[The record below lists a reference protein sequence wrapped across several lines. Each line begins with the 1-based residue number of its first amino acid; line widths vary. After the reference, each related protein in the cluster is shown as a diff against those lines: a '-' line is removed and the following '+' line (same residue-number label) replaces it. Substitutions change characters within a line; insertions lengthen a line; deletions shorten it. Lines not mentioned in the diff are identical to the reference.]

1 MLNFYGII
9 IAFASFF
16 VIGIFHPIVIKGE
29 YYFSEKIWPVFLA
42 TGILFCAV
50 SVFTSGIVSVLCA
63 LIGGACLWSIREL
76 KEQRK
81 RVQKDRFPQNKKRS
95 QNASAQ
101 GKISEAIIIRPIQKK
116 DNGQLSSI
124 IRAIFEEFGAPKKNS
139 VYSDK
144 ATDFLFE
151 TFIENKKSEYFV
163 SEQNG
168 KILGGCGYFPTE
180 GLPADCAE
188 IVKFYL
194 GPDSRGMK
202 IGTKLFSL
210 AEECARLAGYKK
222 LYIESFPQFS
232 SAVSM
237 YKKNGFTELSSRLGN
252 SGHTATTIH
261 LIKEI

>member
-29 YYFSEKIWPVFLA
+29 YYFSEKIWPAFLA
-42 TGILFCAV
+42 AGILFCEV
-50 SVFTSGIVSVLCA
+50 SVFTGGIISVLCA
-63 LIGGACLWSIREL
+63 LMGSACLWSIKEL
-76 KEQRK
+76 KEQTK
-81 RVQKDRFPQNKKRS
+81 RVQKGWFPQNKKRS
-95 QNASAQ
+95 QNVAMQ
-101 GKISEAIIIRPIQKK
+101 EKISEAIIIRPIQKK
-116 DNGQLSSI
+116 DNGQLASI
-124 IRAIFEEFGAPKKNS
+124 IRAIFEEFGAPKENS

-151 TFIENKKSEYFV
+151 TFSENKKSEYFV
-163 SEQNG
+163 AEQDG

-194 GPDSRGMK
+194 CPDSRGMR
-202 IGTKLFSL
+202 IGTKLFNL
-210 AEECARLAGYKK
+210 IEERAKLSGYKK

-232 SAVSM
+232 STVSM
-237 YKKNGFTELSSRLGN
+237 YKKKGFTELSSRLGN

>member
-29 YYFSEKIWPVFLA
+29 YYFSEKIWPVFLTA
-42 TGILFCAV
+42 GILFCAV

-76 KEQRK
+76 KEQTK
-81 RVQKDRFPQNKKRS
+81 RVQKGWFPQNKKRS
-95 QNASAQ
+95 QNAAAQ
-101 GKISEAIIIRPIQKK
+101 AKISEAIIIRPIQKK
-116 DNGQLSSI
+116 DNGQLPSI
-124 IRAIFEEFGAPKKNS
+124 IRAIFEEFGTPKENS

-151 TFIENKKSEYFV
+151 TFSENKKSEYFV
-163 SEQNG
+163 AEQNG

-194 GPDSRGMK
+194 CPDSRGMK

-210 AEECARLAGYKK
+210 AENAQDLQATKNFTLNRSR
-222 LYIESFPQFS
+222 SFQAQFQCTRKTALQNFLHGLEIQDIPQQQ
-232 SAVSM
+232 
-237 YKKNGFTELSSRLGN
+237 FT
-252 SGHTATTIH
+252 
-261 LIKEI
+261 

>member
-16 VIGIFHPIVIKGE
+16 VIGIFHTIVIKGE

-50 SVFTSGIVSVLCA
+50 SIFTSGIVSVLCA

-124 IRAIFEEFGAPKKNS
+124 NPRNIWRVRSTKRKFR
-139 VYSDK
+139 
-144 ATDFLFE
+144 LFRQG
-151 TFIENKKSEYFV
+151 N
-163 SEQNG
+163 
-168 KILGGCGYFPTE
+168 
-180 GLPADCAE
+180 
-188 IVKFYL
+188 
-194 GPDSRGMK
+194 R
-202 IGTKLFSL
+202 FSFWNIQ
-210 AEECARLAGYKK
+210 RK
-222 LYIESFPQFS
+222 
-232 SAVSM
+232 
-237 YKKNGFTELSSRLGN
+237 
-252 SGHTATTIH
+252 
-261 LIKEI
+261 

>member
-1 MLNFYGII
+1 MC
-9 IAFASFF
+9 
-16 VIGIFHPIVIKGE
+16 
-29 YYFSEKIWPVFLA
+29 
-42 TGILFCAV
+42 T
-50 SVFTSGIVSVLCA
+50 

-76 KEQRK
+76 KEQRT

-124 IRAIFEEFGAPKKNS
+124 IRTIFEEFGAPKENS

-151 TFIENKKSEYFV
+151 TFSENKKSEYFV
-163 SEQNG
+163 AEQNG

-194 GPDSRGMK
+194 CPDSRGMK

-210 AEECARLAGYKK
+210 AEECAKLAGYKK

-237 YKKNGFTELSSRLGN
+237 YKKKRLYRTFFTAWKFRTYRNNN
-252 SGHTATTIH
+252 SLDKRNLKSPACHICNCKSILCDIFYDCIFVWLMRKFIH
-261 LIKEI
+261 S